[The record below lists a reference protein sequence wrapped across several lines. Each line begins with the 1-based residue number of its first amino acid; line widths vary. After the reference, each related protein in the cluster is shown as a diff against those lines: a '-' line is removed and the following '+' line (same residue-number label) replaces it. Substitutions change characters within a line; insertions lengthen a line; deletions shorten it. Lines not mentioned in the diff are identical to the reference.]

1 MHFLSA
7 GSDNS
12 LKVWTLDEECEAG
25 ATMSFLRSGHYD
37 PPDILR
43 AYSGK
48 WVISSG
54 ADRSLRIC
62 NISRNRLNFEFTQGR
77 IIKRIAKRKKI
88 AERDL
93 KLHHI
98 TDLCF
103 NKRREKQWGNL
114 ISIHEGG
121 GARI

>member
-1 MHFLSA
+1 VHFLSS

-12 LKVWTLDEECEAG
+12 LKVWRLDEEEQTG
-25 ATMSFLRSGHYD
+25 ATMWFQRSGHYD
-37 PPDILR
+37 PPDIIR
-43 AYSGK
+43 AYGGK
-48 WVISSG
+48 MVITSG

-62 NISRNRLNFEFTQGR
+62 NISRNRQNFEFTQHR
-77 IIKRIAKRKKI
+77 IISKAKKKKV
-88 AERDL
+88 AVRVL

-103 NKRREKQWGNL
+103 SKRREKQWGNL

-121 GARI
+121 DARI